1 MSRIEE
7 LEAILREEI
16 ATLRRWADE
25 SQRGWSTHQVQ
36 PMRERANHLALA
48 LCGVMPEEIVSIEDV
63 LAVVRASPATKRLTG
78 REVATLEGQV
88 RALARVAGVR
98 HAE

>member
-25 SQRGWSTHQVQ
+25 SQHGGWSTHQVG
-36 PMRERANHLALA
+36 PMRERANRLALV
-48 LCGVMPEEIVSIEDV
+48 LCAAA
-63 LAVVRASPATKRLTG
+63 AVGGEGTG
-78 REVATLEGQV
+78 TP
-88 RALARVAGVR
+88 
-98 HAE
+98 